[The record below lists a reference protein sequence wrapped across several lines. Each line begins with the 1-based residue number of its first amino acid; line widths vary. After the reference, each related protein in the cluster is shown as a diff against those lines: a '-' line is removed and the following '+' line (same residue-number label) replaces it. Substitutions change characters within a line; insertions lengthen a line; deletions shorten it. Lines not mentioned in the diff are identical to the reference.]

1 MHVGC
6 HEPGQGADSG
16 RRAHKRGDRAGL
28 WGGLKRIAAGQR
40 PLELRPVN
48 LTELLQSATNG
59 LQSQC
64 DAKDVRLPMA
74 VSPELPLALKG
85 WLHYLSARRAA

>member
-1 MHVGC
+1 MHEGC
-6 HEPGQGADSG
+6 HEPGQSADSG
-16 RRAHKRGDRAGL
+16 RRARNRGDRAGL
-28 WGGLKRIAAGQR
+28 SGGLERIEAGQR

-48 LTELLQSATNG
+48 LIELLQAATDR
-59 LQSQC
+59 LQPQF